1 MSFGNLAFPKPLEL
15 SLRAWPGQGRLG
27 TSTSQ
32 KPSQATGITEGVGL
46 VGGGGETPHAH
57 ADTGLEV
64 SDAPTAHVPHVKASW
79 LDRY

>member
-15 SLRAWPGQGRLG
+15 SPRAWTGQGRLG

-32 KPSQATGITEGVGL
+32 KPSRATGITDRVGIE
-46 VGGGGETPHAH
+46 GETPHAH